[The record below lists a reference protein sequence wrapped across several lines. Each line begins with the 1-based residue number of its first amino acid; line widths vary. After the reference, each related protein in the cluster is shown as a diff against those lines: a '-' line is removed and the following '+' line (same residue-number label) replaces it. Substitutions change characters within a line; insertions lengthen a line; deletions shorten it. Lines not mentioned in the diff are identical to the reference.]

1 MKKLL
6 DIGFVL
12 LAILFIFLAIP
23 LVIIFNSHDEMK
35 QI

>member
-12 LAILFIFLAIP
+12 LAILFIFLVIP